1 MISLQ
6 TSLSWRKTASS
17 AAFAYGGDT
26 MNFTDLNIKLSYI
39 SCGEENIAKSFLV
52 PTLKQA
58 KLYQRSVGFFSST
71 VLAPIIDGIVAMA
84 RKGGKIQLVASPQLS
99 EQDVKAINLGYE
111 QREEIINTAFTRDF
125 IAAMENLDDDHLK
138 LLVSLIANGTLDI
151 KIAVTNSVGM
161 YHDKLGILEDF
172 DGNVI
177 AFFGS
182 ANSSINGYQDN
193 YEKIRV
199 VKSWIAPEQASIADE
214 RREFDALWNDTNPY
228 VKVYSYK
235 ESARK
240 QILKIIDNRKA
251 SGGIAKA
258 EPVKLRD
265 YQEDAIAAWVANQYH
280 GFYVMATGTG
290 KTWTAIYSAKRLLER
305 HPAMIVICAPY
316 KHLVRQWADDIVKT
330 FPTAK
335 LVMVS
340 SENPT
345 WEQQISQEII
355 RKRYNPENQII
366 IISTIA
372 SFKMPRFMATIEKST
387 DEKLLIVDESHRF
400 TDRPDS
406 LKDIFQYLLGLS
418 ATPYSGSSAQKGQ
431 ALMAWFGGQVFNLP
445 IEVALERGF
454 LVPYYYYP
462 IFVEATEDEEDRFR
476 YHTQKILSC
485 FKNNKCINPDLLVKS
500 LRNRLRVI
508 SMAKEKQD
516 RIDEIVNQIRERDHF
531 VVYCGDGK
539 LFDTNTGEELRHI
552 QSIKRVLSTH
562 GFKSSQFTAK
572 ENVADRMELVDAFNK
587 GEISALA
594 AIRCLDEGINIPS
607 IKSALILSSNDDY
620 REFVQR
626 RGRILRTYGD
636 KRFAKIYDVIVLP
649 SCDLQGWAK
658 IEFRRFYEYAKLALN
673 WSKLESEL
681 ESYLTRYDLC
691 IEDIDIYDYEDVE
704 DTVDE

>member
-1 MISLQ
+1 
-6 TSLSWRKTASS
+6 
-17 AAFAYGGDT
+17 
-26 MNFTDLNIKLSYI
+26 MNFTDLDIKLSYI

-52 PTLKQA
+52 PALKQA
-58 KLYQRSVGFFSST
+58 KLYQRSVGFFSSS

-84 RKGGKIQLVASPQLS
+84 RKGGKIELVASPKLS
-99 EQDVKAINLGYE
+99 EQDVEAINLGYE
-111 QREEIINTAFTRDF
+111 QRERIISTAFTRDF
-125 IAAMENLDDDHLK
+125 TAALENMDDDRLK
-138 LLVSLIANGTLDI
+138 LLASLIANGTLDI
-151 KIAVTNSVGM
+151 KIAVTHSAGI

-177 AFFGS
+177 VFFGS
-182 ANSSINGYQDN
+182 ANSSINGYRDN

-214 RREFDALWNDTNPY
+214 RSEFDALWNDTNPY
-228 VKVYSYK
+228 IKVYSYK

-240 QILKIIDNRKA
+240 QILRIIDNRKTDGE
-251 SGGIAKA
+251 SAKA
-258 EPVKLRD
+258 EPIKLRD
-265 YQEDAIAAWVANQYH
+265 YQEEAIAAWVANQYH

-290 KTWTAIYSAKRLLER
+290 KTWTAIYSAKRLLMQ

-340 SENPT
+340 SENPA

-355 RKRYNPENQII
+355 HQRYSSEKQLII
-366 IISTIA
+366 ITTIA
-372 SFKMPRFMATIEKST
+372 SFKMPRFMAAIEKST
-387 DEKLLIVDESHRF
+387 DEKLLIVDEAHRF

-406 LKDIFQYLLGLS
+406 LKGIFQYLLGLS
-418 ATPYSGSSAQKGQ
+418 ATPYSGASAQKGQ
-431 ALMAWFGGQVFNLP
+431 QLMAWFGGQVFHLP

-462 IFVEATEDEEDRFR
+462 IFVEATEDEEGKFR

-508 SMAKEKQD
+508 SMAKEKHD
-516 RIDEIVNQIRERDHF
+516 RIDEIVNQIEERDHF

-539 LFDTNTGEELRHI
+539 LFDNNTGEELRHI
-552 QSIKRVLSTH
+552 QSIKRVLSAH

-572 ENVADRMELVDAFNK
+572 ENMADRMELVDAFNK

-626 RGRILRTYGD
+626 RGRILRRYAG
-636 KRFAKIYDVIVLP
+636 KKFAKIYDVIVLP
-649 SCDLQGWAK
+649 SRDLQGWAK

-673 WSKLESEL
+673 WSDLEPEL
-681 ESYLTRYDLC
+681 ASYLEIYNLC
-691 IEDIDIYDYEDVE
+691 IEDVDVYDYEDME

>member
-1 MISLQ
+1 
-6 TSLSWRKTASS
+6 
-17 AAFAYGGDT
+17 
-26 MNFTDLNIKLSYI
+26 MNFTDLDIKLSYI

-52 PTLKQA
+52 PALKQT
-58 KLYQRSVGFFSST
+58 KLYQRSVGFFSSS
-71 VLAPIIDGIVAMA
+71 VLTPIIDGIVAMS
-84 RKGGKIQLVASPQLS
+84 RNGGKIELVASPQLS
-99 EQDVKAINLGYE
+99 EQDIMAINLGYE
-111 QREEIINTAFTRDF
+111 QREDIINTAFTKDF
-125 IAAMENLDDDHLK
+125 TSAMEDFDDDRLK
-138 LLVSLIANGTLDI
+138 LLASLIANGTMDI
-151 KIAVTNSVGM
+151 KIAVANSVGM

-177 AFFGS
+177 VFFGS
-182 ANSSINGYQDN
+182 SNSSINGYQDN

-199 VKSWIAPEQASIADE
+199 VKSWVGPEQASIADE
-214 RREFDALWNDTNPY
+214 RSEFDALWNNTNPY

-235 ESARK
+235 ESAKK
-240 QILKIIDNRKA
+240 QILRIIENRKTG
-251 SGGIAKA
+251 SGIAKS

-265 YQEDAIAAWVANQYH
+265 YQEEAIAAWVANQYH

-290 KTWTAIYSAKRLLER
+290 KTWTAIYAAKRLVKQ

-330 FPTAK
+330 FPMAK

-340 SENPT
+340 SENPA

-355 RKRYNPENQII
+355 RKRYYPDNQII

-372 SFKMPRFMATIEKST
+372 SFEMPRFMAAIEKSKE
-387 DEKLLIVDESHRF
+387 EKLLIVDEAHRF
-400 TDRPDS
+400 RERPDC
-406 LKDIFQYLLGLS
+406 LKETYQYLLGLS

-431 ALMAWFGGQVFNLP
+431 ELMAWFGGQVFNLP
-445 IEVALERGF
+445 IEEALERGF

-485 FKNNKCINPDLLVKS
+485 FKNSICINPDLLVKS

-508 SMAKEKQD
+508 SMAQEKQD
-516 RIDEIVNQIRERDHF
+516 RIDEIVNQVQERDHL

-539 LFDTNTGEELRHI
+539 LFDPNTGEELRHI
-552 QSIKRVLSTH
+552 QSIKRVLTNH

-572 ENVADRMELVDAFNK
+572 ENMADRMELVDAFNK

-626 RGRILRTYGD
+626 RGRILRTFED

-649 SCDLQGWAK
+649 SHDMQGWAK

-673 WSKLESEL
+673 WCELEPEL
-681 ESYLTRYDLC
+681 ESNLMRYDLC
-691 IEDIDIYDYEDVE
+691 IDDIDVYDYEDVE
-704 DTVDE
+704 DTEDE

>member
-1 MISLQ
+1 
-6 TSLSWRKTASS
+6 
-17 AAFAYGGDT
+17 
-26 MNFTDLNIKLSYI
+26 MNFTDLDIKLSYI

-52 PTLKQA
+52 PALKQA
-58 KLYQRSVGFFSST
+58 KLYQRSVGFFSSS

-84 RKGGKIQLVASPQLS
+84 RKGGKIELVASPQLN

-125 IAAMENLDDDHLK
+125 IAAMEGLDDDRLK
-138 LLVSLIANGTLDI
+138 LLASLIANGTLDI
-151 KIAVTNSVGM
+151 KIAVANSVGM
-161 YHDKLGILEDF
+161 YHDKLGILEDY

-199 VKSWIAPEQASIADE
+199 VKSWVAPEQASIADE

-228 VKVYSYK
+228 VKVYGYK
-235 ESARK
+235 ESAKK
-240 QILKIIDNRKA
+240 QILRIIDNRKA
-251 SGGIAKA
+251 SGGTAKS

-265 YQEDAIAAWVANQYH
+265 YQEEAIAAWVANQYH

-330 FPTAK
+330 FPMAK
-335 LVMVS
+335 LVMAS
-340 SENPT
+340 SENPV

-372 SFKMPRFMATIEKST
+372 SFKMPRFMAAIEKST

-400 TDRPDS
+400 TDRPDF
-406 LKDIFQYLLGLS
+406 LKDTFQYLLGLS

-431 ALMAWFGGQVFNLP
+431 ELMVWFGGQVFNLP

-462 IFVEATEDEEDRFR
+462 IFVMATEDEEGKFR

-516 RIDEIVNQIRERDHF
+516 RIDEIVNQIKERDHF

-539 LFDTNTGEELRHI
+539 LFDTNAGEELRHI
-552 QSIKRVLSTH
+552 QSIKRVLSAH

-572 ENVADRMELVDAFNK
+572 ENMADRMELVDAFNK

-626 RGRILRTYGD
+626 RGRILRTYAD
-636 KRFAKIYDVIVLP
+636 KRFAKIYDVVVLP
-649 SCDLQGWAK
+649 SRDLQGWAK

-673 WSKLESEL
+673 WNELEPEL
-681 ESYLTRYDLC
+681 ESYLTRYDLR
-691 IEDIDIYDYEDVE
+691 IEDIDVYDYEDVE

>member
-1 MISLQ
+1 
-6 TSLSWRKTASS
+6 
-17 AAFAYGGDT
+17 
-26 MNFTDLNIKLSYI
+26 MNFTDLEIKLSYI

-52 PTLKQA
+52 PALKQA
-58 KLYQRSVGFFSST
+58 KLYQRSVGFFSSS

-84 RKGGKIQLVASPQLS
+84 RKGGKIELVASPQLS
-99 EQDVKAINLGYE
+99 EQDIKAINLGYE
-111 QREEIINTAFTRDF
+111 QREEIINAAFTRDF
-125 IAAMENLDDDHLK
+125 IAAMEDLDDDRLK

-151 KIAVTNSVGM
+151 KIAVANSVGM

-182 ANSSINGYQDN
+182 ANSSINGYQNN

-199 VKSWIAPEQASIADE
+199 VKSWVAPEQASIADE

-228 VKVYSYK
+228 IKVYGYK

-240 QILKIIDNRKA
+240 QILRIIDNRKA
-251 SGGIAKA
+251 SGGTAKS

-265 YQEDAIAAWVANQYH
+265 YQEEAIAAWVANQYH

-290 KTWTAIYSAKRLLER
+290 KTWTAIYSAKRLLEH
-305 HPAMIVICAPY
+305 HPAMIIICAPY
-316 KHLVRQWADDIVKT
+316 KHLVRQWADDIIKA
-330 FPTAK
+330 FPMAK

-340 SENPT
+340 SENSA

-366 IISTIA
+366 IISTTA
-372 SFKMPRFMATIEKST
+372 SFKMPRFVAAIEKST

-400 TDRPDS
+400 TDRPVF
-406 LKDIFQYLLGLS
+406 LKGIFQYLLGLS

-431 ALMAWFGGQVFNLP
+431 ELMAWFGGQVFNLP

-462 IFVEATEDEEDRFR
+462 IFVEATEDEESKFR
-476 YHTQKILSC
+476 YHTQKISSC

-508 SMAKEKQD
+508 SMAMEKQD
-516 RIDEIVNQIRERDHF
+516 RIDEIVNQIKERDHF

-552 QSIKRVLSTH
+552 QSIKRVLSAH

-572 ENVADRMELVDAFNK
+572 ENMADRMELVDAFNK

-626 RGRILRTYGD
+626 RGRILRTYEG
-636 KRFAKIYDVIVLP
+636 KKFAKIYDVIVLP
-649 SCDLQGWAK
+649 SRDLQGWAK
-658 IEFRRFYEYAKLALN
+658 IEFRRFFEYAKLALN
-673 WSKLESEL
+673 WSELESEL

-691 IEDIDIYDYEDVE
+691 IEDIDVYDYEDVE